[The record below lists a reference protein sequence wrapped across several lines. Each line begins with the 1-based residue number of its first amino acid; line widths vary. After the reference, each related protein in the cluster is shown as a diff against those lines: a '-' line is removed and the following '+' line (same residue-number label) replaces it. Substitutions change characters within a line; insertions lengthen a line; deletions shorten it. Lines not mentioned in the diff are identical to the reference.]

1 MNVLRRL
8 PHLYR
13 LLGPHRRFFW
23 FTFTITVAT
32 ALWDIVTFLA
42 ASALIKSVV
51 DHAQGSWGAF
61 GGSALFTLAGRWLE
75 AVPPERRVLVGFVL
89 TAGSMVAGS
98 LVALGALAVNTRFLN
113 RFMVHLQSLCFERM
127 LAYRMDFHDETR
139 RSQLGQLVIVEVRA
153 NHSVMK
159 ELVTLVG
166 NLCQVLVHAVF
177 MLMISVPL
185 TVVFLATGVT
195 AWAAANRLNGLNKRW
210 SKAALASRNDL
221 MAVTQEALYGIRDVK
236 LLGAGD
242 GMRAR
247 FERAAD
253 RSIRLLGRVSIL
265 VNGQSTMMRAFGL
278 MAVTL
283 IIVVAAALPQAPA
296 PASVALFLFVAT
308 AMIPAAAAAA
318 REYGIMNEKL
328 AGIDAVAAFLEQD
341 AVARERGGVVTRER
355 LVSDALVF
363 DDVWLDYERRPGIL
377 RGVSLRIARGE
388 RVGIVGASGAGKTS
402 FVNLLPRL
410 YDPARGRILAD
421 GTDLRDLRLDFL
433 RSRIGLLSQDVFVF
447 NATARDNIAMGRPG
461 ASHEEIVAAARLAHA
476 HEFIAQ
482 LPGGY
487 DSVVGDRGV
496 KLSGGQRQRLNIA
509 QVFLKDPELLIL
521 DEATSALD
529 SESEALVQDA
539 IDVLSKDRTVIV
551 IAHRLSTLRAV
562 DRLVVLDEGR
572 VVEEGDWDTLVHR
585 PGGAFARMW
594 EMQTGAIG

>member
-1 MNVLRRL
+1 VTVLHRL

-13 LLGPHRRFFW
+13 LLGPHRGAFW
-23 FTFTITVAT
+23 LTLAVTMAT
-32 ALWDIVTFLA
+32 ALWDIVTFLS

-51 DHAQGSWGAF
+51 DQAQGSWGGF
-61 GGSALFTLAGRWLE
+61 GGPALFTLAGRWLE

-89 TAGSMVAGS
+89 TTGSMVAGS

-127 LAYRMDFHDETR
+127 LAYRMHFHDDTR
-139 RSQLGQLVIVEVRA
+139 RSQLGQLVIVEVRS

-159 ELVTLVG
+159 ELMTVAG

-177 MLMISVPL
+177 MLTISVPL
-185 TVVFLATGVT
+185 SVVFFATGVT
-195 AWAAANRLNGLNKRW
+195 AWAAASRLNRVTKRW
-210 SKAALASRNDL
+210 SQAALASRNDL
-221 MAVTQEALYGIRDVK
+221 MAVTQETLYGIRDVK
-236 LLGAGD
+236 LLGAGEV
-242 GMRAR
+242 MRAR
-247 FERAAD
+247 FERAAA

-265 VNGQSTMMRAFGL
+265 VNGQSTMMRTFGL

-283 IIVVAAALPQAPA
+283 IIVVAMAVPQAPA

-308 AMIPAAAAAA
+308 GMIPAAAAAA

-328 AGIDAVAAFLEQD
+328 AGIDAVAAFLAQD
-341 AVARERGGVVTRER
+341 PVARERGGRLTRER
-355 LVSDALVF
+355 LLSTDLVF

-388 RVGIVGASGAGKTS
+388 RVGIAGASGAGKTS

-421 GTDLRDLRLDFL
+421 GTDLRELRLEFL

-447 NATARDNIAMGRPG
+447 NATVRDNIAMGRPG
-461 ASHEEIVAAARLAHA
+461 ATHEEIVAAAQLAHA
-476 HEFIAQ
+476 HDFIGQ

-529 SESEALVQDA
+529 SESEAVVQDA
-539 IDVLSKDRTVIV
+539 IDALSKDRTVIV
-551 IAHRLSTLRAV
+551 IAHRLSTLRSV

-594 EMQTGAIG
+594 EVQTSAIG

>member
-1 MNVLRRL
+1 VNVLRRL

-13 LLGPHRRFFW
+13 LLGPHRGAFW
-23 FTFTITVAT
+23 LTLAVTMAT
-32 ALWDIVTFLA
+32 ALWDIVIFLS

-51 DHAQGSWGAF
+51 DQAQGSWGAF
-61 GGSALFTLAGRWLE
+61 GGTALFTVAGRWLE

-89 TAGSMVAGS
+89 TTGSMVAGS

-127 LAYRMDFHDETR
+127 LAYRMHFHDDTR
-139 RSQLGQLVIVEVRA
+139 RSQLGQLVIVEVRS

-159 ELVTLVG
+159 ELMTVVG

-177 MLMISVPL
+177 MLTISVPFS
-185 TVVFLATGVT
+185 VVFFATGVT
-195 AWAAANRLNGLNKRW
+195 AWAAANRLNRTTKRW
-210 SKAALASRNDL
+210 SEAALASRNDL
-221 MAVTQEALYGIRDVK
+221 MAVTQETLYGIRDVK
-236 LLGAGD
+236 LLGA
-242 GMRAR
+242 
-247 FERAAD
+247 
-253 RSIRLLGRVSIL
+253 IRLLGRVSIL
-265 VNGQSTMMRAFGL
+265 VNGQSTMMRTFGL
-278 MAVTL
+278 IAVTL
-283 IIVVAAALPQAPA
+283 IIVIAMAVPQAPA

-308 AMIPAAAAAA
+308 GMIPAAAAAA
-318 REYGIMNEKL
+318 REYGNMNDKL

-341 AVARERGGVVTRER
+341 PVARERGGVVTRER
-355 LVSDALVF
+355 LLSTDLVF

-377 RGVSLRIARGE
+377 RGVSVRIARGE

-421 GTDLRDLRLDFL
+421 GTDLRELRLEFL
-433 RSRIGLLSQDVFVF
+433 RGRIGLLSQDVFVF
-447 NATARDNIAMGRPG
+447 NATVRDNIAMGRPG
-461 ASHEEIVAAARLAHA
+461 ATHEEIVAAAQLAHA
-476 HEFIAQ
+476 HDFIGQ

-509 QVFLKDPELLIL
+509 QVFLKDPEVLIL

-539 IDVLSKDRTVIV
+539 IDALSKDRTVIV
-551 IAHRLSTLRAV
+551 IAHRLSTLRSV
-562 DRLVVLDEGR
+562 DRLIVLEEGR
-572 VVEEGDWDTLVHR
+572 VVEEGDWDTLVRR

-594 EMQTGAIG
+594 EVQNSAIG

>member
-23 FTFTITVAT
+23 LTLVITLAT
-32 ALWDIVTFLA
+32 ALWDIVTFLS
-42 ASALIKSVV
+42 ASVLIKSAV
-51 DHAQGSWGAF
+51 DQAQGSWGGF
-61 GGSALFTLAGRWLE
+61 GGAPLFALAGRWLE
-75 AVPPERRVLVGFVL
+75 AVPADRRVLVGFAL
-89 TAGSMVAGS
+89 TSGSMVAGS
-98 LVALGALAVNTRFLN
+98 LVALGALAVTTRFLN
-113 RFMVHLQSLCFERM
+113 RFMVHLQSRCFERM

-153 NHSVMK
+153 SHSVMK
-159 ELVTLVG
+159 ELMTVAG

-177 MLMISVPL
+177 MVMISVPL
-185 TVVFLATGVT
+185 TVVFLGTGVT
-195 AWAAANRLNGLNKRW
+195 AWAAANRLNRLNKQW

-242 GMRAR
+242 RMRAR

-253 RSIRLLGRVSIL
+253 RSIRLLGRVSLL

-278 MAVTL
+278 VAVTL
-283 IIVVAAALPQAPA
+283 IIVIAVALPQAPA
-296 PASVALFLFVAT
+296 PASVVLFLFVAT

-328 AGIDAVAAFLEQD
+328 AGIDAVAAFLDQD
-341 AVARERGGVVTRER
+341 TAAREGGGVVTRE
-355 LVSDALVF
+355 LLLSHGLVF

-421 GTDLRDLRLDFL
+421 STDLRDLRLDFL

-447 NATARDNIAMGRPG
+447 NATARDNIALGRPG
-461 ASHEEIVAAARLAHA
+461 ATHEEIVAAARLAHA
-476 HEFIAQ
+476 HEFIVQ

-509 QVFLKDPELLIL
+509 QIFLKDPELLIL

-551 IAHRLSTLRAV
+551 IAHRLSTLRSV
-562 DRLVVLDEGR
+562 DRLVVLDDGR
-572 VVEEGDWDTLVHR
+572 VVEEGDWDTLIHR

>member
-13 LLGPHRRFFW
+13 LLGPHRGVFW
-23 FTFTITVAT
+23 LTLSVTVAT
-32 ALWDIVTFLA
+32 ALWDIVTFLS

-51 DHAQGSWGAF
+51 DQAQGSWGAF
-61 GGSALFTLAGRWLE
+61 GGSALFALAGRWLE
-75 AVPPERRVLVGFVL
+75 AVPPERRVLAGFVL
-89 TAGSMVAGS
+89 TAGSMLAGS
-98 LVALGALAVNTRFLN
+98 LVGLGALAMNTRFLN

-153 NHSVMK
+153 SHSVMK
-159 ELVTLVG
+159 ELMTVAG

-185 TVVFLATGVT
+185 TAVFLATGAT
-195 AWAAANRLNGLNKRW
+195 AWAAADRFNRLNKRW
-210 SKAALASRNDL
+210 AKAALASRNDL

-236 LLGAGD
+236 LHGAGD

-247 FERAAD
+247 FERAAA
-253 RSIRLLGRVSIL
+253 RSVRLLGRVSIL

-278 MAVTL
+278 AAVTL
-283 IIVVAAALPQAPA
+283 IVVAAVTLPQAPP

-328 AGIDAVAAFLEQD
+328 AGIDAVASFLAQD

-355 LVSDALVF
+355 LLSRSIVF
-363 DDVWLDYERRPGIL
+363 EDVWLDYERRPAIL

-388 RVGIVGASGAGKTS
+388 RVGIAGASGAGKTS

-421 GTDLRDLRLDFL
+421 GTDLRELRLDFL

-447 NATARDNIAMGRPG
+447 NATVRDNIGLGRPG
-461 ASHEEIVAAARLAHA
+461 ATDEEIATAARLAHA
-476 HEFIAQ
+476 HDFIVQ

-539 IDVLSKDRTVIV
+539 IDALSKDRTMIV
-551 IAHRLSTLRAV
+551 IAHRLSTLRSV

-572 VVEEGDWDTLVHR
+572 VVEEGDWETLVRR

-594 EMQTGAIG
+594 ERQTSAIG

>member
-1 MNVLRRL
+1 MNALRRL
-8 PHLYR
+8 PYLYR
-13 LLGPHRRFFW
+13 RLGPHRGFFW
-23 FTFTITVAT
+23 LALAVTVAT
-32 ALWDIVTFLA
+32 ALWDVVTFLSA
-42 ASALIKSVV
+42 TALIKSVV
-51 DHAQGSWGAF
+51 DRAQGSWGAF
-61 GGSALFTLAGRWLE
+61 GDAALFTLAGRWLE

-89 TAGSMVAGS
+89 TAGSMVVGR
-98 LVALGALAVNTRFLN
+98 LVGLGALAVTTRFLN
-113 RFMVHLQSLCFERM
+113 RFMVHLQTLCFERM

-139 RSQLGQLVIVEVRA
+139 RSQLAQLVIVEVSA
-153 NHSVMK
+153 NHTVMNK
-159 ELVTLVG
+159 LMTIMG
-166 NLCQVLVHAVF
+166 NLCQVLVHAIF

-185 TVVFLATGVT
+185 TAVFLATGVT
-195 AWAAANRLNGLNKRW
+195 AWVAADRLNRLIKRW

-221 MAVTQEALYGIRDVK
+221 SAVTQEALYGIRDVK
-236 LLGAGD
+236 LLGAGA
-242 GMRAR
+242 GMRTR
-247 FERAAD
+247 FERAAG
-253 RSIRLLGRVSIL
+253 RSVRLLGRVSIL
-265 VNGQSTMMRAFGL
+265 VNGQFTMVRAFGL
-278 MAVTL
+278 AAITL
-283 IIVVAAALPQAPA
+283 IIVVADALPQAPA
-296 PASVALFLFVAT
+296 PASVVLFLFVAT
-308 AMIPAAAAAA
+308 AMIPAAGAAA

-328 AGIDAVAAFLEQD
+328 ASIDAVAAFLDQD
-341 AVARERGGVVTRER
+341 AAVRERGGEVVRER
-355 LVSDALVF
+355 LLSDGLVF

-388 RVGIVGASGAGKTS
+388 RIGIVGASGAGKTS

-433 RSRIGLLSQDVFVF
+433 RSRVGLLSQDVFVF

-461 ASHEEIVAAARLAHA
+461 ATQEEIVAAARRAHA
-476 HEFIAQ
+476 HDFIEQ

-487 DSVVGDRGV
+487 DSIVGDRGV
-496 KLSGGQRQRLNIA
+496 RLSGGQRQRLNIA
-509 QVFLKDPELLIL
+509 QIFLKDPEVLIL

-551 IAHRLSTLRAV
+551 IAHRLSTLRSV

-585 PGGAFARMW
+585 SGGAFARMW